1 MSASRTPEARTLVVL
16 RHAKSAWPEGVA
28 DARRPLGP
36 RGLRDAP
43 AAGRW
48 LREQGLVP
56 DAVVCSPAL
65 RTRQTLGLAAEQW
78 DGAPPTVFDERI
90 YAAEAEELLDVV
102 RGLDPA
108 LGTVLLVGHMPG
120 VQELVLLM
128 TAGAGDDGGSGDD
141 MERLQ
146 AKYPTSG
153 IAVLGLGGPWRRTAE
168 GTARLLAFAVP
179 RG

>member
-1 MSASRTPEARTLVVL
+1 MSAPESPEARTLVVL

-90 YAAEAEELLDVV
+90 YAAEAEELLDVI

-128 TAGAGDDGGSGDD
+128 TAGAGDDSSSGDD

-168 GTARLLAFAVP
+168 GTARLLAFTVP